1 MVLTT
6 TVRDTLYASMP
17 HKECDQQDS
26 QSRIRIKEMHINII
40 HTDIHHMLFMHTT
53 TSLVL
58 LFEHAMTLVVMHRQL
73 SFFTAVLRRLYERK
87 LSSAV

>member
-1 MVLTT
+1 MVG
-6 TVRDTLYASMP
+6 RRPYAIPCTSMP
-17 HKECDQQDS
+17 HKECDQQAS

-40 HTDIHHMLFMHTT
+40 HTNIHHMLFMHTT
-53 TSLVL
+53 SVVL
-58 LFEHAMTLVVMHRQL
+58 LFEHAMTLVMHRQL

>member
-1 MVLTT
+1 MVPTT
-6 TVRDTLYASMP
+6 TVRDNVYEYATQRMR
-17 HKECDQQDS
+17 QTAS

-40 HTDIHHMLFMHTT
+40 HTNIHHMLFMHTT